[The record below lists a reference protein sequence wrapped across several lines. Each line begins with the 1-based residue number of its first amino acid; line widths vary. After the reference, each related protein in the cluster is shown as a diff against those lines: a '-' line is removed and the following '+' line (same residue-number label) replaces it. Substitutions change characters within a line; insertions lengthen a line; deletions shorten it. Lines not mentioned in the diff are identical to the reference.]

1 MLAQENVEEILPLPQ
16 DFTGDGEL
24 FMLRVRGESMVDL
37 GIFDGDYIVASQ
49 QPKVLNGDIAVVGI
63 PGGEATVKTYRR
75 DGDTVTL
82 IPANLDMEPMTYSAD
97 EVELY
102 GRAVTV
108 LRRL

>member
-1 MLAQENVEEILPLPQ
+1 
-16 DFTGDGEL
+16 
-24 FMLRVRGESMVDL
+24 MLRVRGDSMVDL
-37 GIFDGDYIVASQ
+37 GIFDGDYVVAVAAAQ
-49 QPKVLNGDIAVVGI
+49 GLNGDIVVVGI

-82 IPANLDMEPMTYSAD
+82 IPANLDMEPMTFPAD